1 MTIHLKSCWSPCF
14 WHGNVKDGAYAI
26 GGYTITM
33 SICII
38 TYIAYLLAG
47 GDTSMLWLP
56 FFETDLKSGTLQ
68 GSGGFTIFFLLV
80 LMVLSVLMLL
90 GVRND
95 IRGIIMPWIYA
106 MYVVILFQA
115 MFGLWLLFGYYIYLE
130 LVFSALCDFTWMGFN
145 YYCVLVVKSQLRNLK
160 KQQAPE
166 IADIYDLA

>member
-1 MTIHLKSCWSPCF
+1 MVYCTFQAEFWRAECPCHLQNSDKRSR
-14 WHGNVKDGAYAI
+14 K
-26 GGYTITM
+26 TLQM
-33 SICII
+33 SLHWILNNS
-38 TYIAYLLAG
+38 TFQF
-47 GDTSMLWLP
+47 P
-56 FFETDLKSGTLQ
+56 DLKSGTLQ

-145 YYCVLVVKSQLRNLK
+145 YYCVLVVKSHLRNLK

>member
-1 MTIHLKSCWSPCF
+1 M
-14 WHGNVKDGAYAI
+14 
-26 GGYTITM
+26 
-33 SICII
+33 
-38 TYIAYLLAG
+38 
-47 GDTSMLWLP
+47 
-56 FFETDLKSGTLQ
+56 KSGTLE

-80 LMVLSVLMLL
+80 LMVLGVLMLL
-90 GVRND
+90 GVRSD

-145 YYCVLVVKSQLRNLK
+145 YYCVLVVKSHLRNLK
-160 KQQAPE
+160 KEQAPE